1 MKTIFDI
8 SNRNIGN
15 QGMQEFIA
23 NFMQM
28 STTITELQLAN
39 NRIGPDGIRFLMG
52 TKWPNLKLLNLE
64 NNNIKAE
71 GAKHLAHPTNGWK
84 TLEYLNLS
92 NHGAMQITP

>member
-28 STTITELQLAN
+28 SGRITELQLAN
-39 NRIGPDGIRFLMG
+39 NRIGPEGIKFLME
-52 TKWPNLKLLNLE
+52 TKWSNLKLLNLE
-64 NNNIKAE
+64 NNNIKLE
-71 GAKHLAHPTNGWK
+71 GAKHLAHPSNGWK
-84 TLEYLNLS
+84 ALEYLNLS
-92 NHGAMQITP
+92 NDGGM